1 MLCKSYLLVGFA
13 LIAGAAGLAFPN
25 TARSQDG
32 IALTGKVTSAQ
43 EPVMEGVLVSA
54 RRDDSNIT
62 TTVVSNA
69 QGIYAFPAAHLPAGH
84 YALSIRAV
92 GYMLD
97 GPKTADITANGITTA
112 DLTLTTTSALAN
124 QLSNGEWLNSLP
136 GDERTRTAM
145 TNCVECHT
153 LQRIV
158 QSTHNAAEFLQVFA
172 RMGTYAPGSTPS
184 FPQPLLAGGNNSN
197 RSPMPKPIQQKMA
210 DYLAGVNLSNAD
222 SLEFALKPFPRLTG
236 RSTHVIITEYDLP
249 RQGAQPHDVVMDRDG
264 MIWYS
269 DFSHQ
274 MLGEL
279 DPATGKVTDYPTPTL
294 RPDEPKGALDL
305 ELDPQGNLWLAMM
318 YQAAILKFDPKTK
331 KSTVYP
337 VPKEWLNPTTQES
350 MVSPQH
356 DDVDGKVWTNN
367 QDTHRVY
374 RLDLASGKF
383 EDLGQS
389 IDKNGVQISAYGMP
403 TDQQNDAYQLNFG
416 GSLVGR
422 VDAKT
427 KQVAI
432 WKTPLP
438 FSRPRR
444 GRVDADNVLWFAEY
458 GANGIGRF
466 DPKTGMI
473 KEWLLPTPWDEPY
486 DVVESKDGEIWTGS
500 MLTDRVARLDP
511 KTDQITEYQLPRST
525 NIRRVFVDDR
535 GPRPVLWVGSNH
547 GASIVKIEP
556 LD

>member
-1 MLCKSYLLVGFA
+1 MLRKSCLPVWFV
-13 LIAGAAGLAFPN
+13 LIASAAGLAFPS
-25 TARSQDG
+25 TARSQDA

-54 RRDDSNIT
+54 RRDDSSIT
-62 TTVVSNA
+62 VTVVSNA
-69 QGIYAFPAAHLPAGH
+69 QGIYSFPAGRLPAGH

-92 GYMLD
+92 GYTLE
-97 GPKTADITANGITTA
+97 GPQSADITANGTSTA
-112 DLTLTTTSALAN
+112 DLTLTGASAVAN

-136 GDERTRTAM
+136 GDERTRAAL

-158 QSTHNAAEFLQVFA
+158 QSTHDAAEFIQVFQ
-172 RMGTYAPGSTPS
+172 RMGTYAPGSTPL
-184 FPQPLLAGGNNSN
+184 FPQPLVAGGNNSN

-210 DYLAGVNLSNAD
+210 DYLAGVNLSRAD

-249 RQGAQPHDVVMDRDG
+249 RKGAQPHDVVMDRDG
-264 MIWYS
+264 MVWYS

-279 DPATGKVTDYPTPTL
+279 DPATGKVTDYPIPTV
-294 RPDEPKGALDL
+294 RPQEPKGSLDL

-331 KSTVYP
+331 ESTVYP
-337 VPKEWLNPTTQES
+337 VPKEWLNATTQES

-367 QDTHRVY
+367 QDTHLMY

-389 IDKNGVQISAYGMP
+389 IDKNGVQISAYGIP
-403 TDQQNDAYQLNFG
+403 TDLQNDAYQLNFG
-416 GSLVGR
+416 GTLVGR

-427 KQVAI
+427 KQVTI

-444 GRVDADNVLWFAEY
+444 GRVNAENVLWFAEY
-458 GANGIGRF
+458 GVNGIGRF
-466 DPKTGMI
+466 DPKTSAI
-473 KEWLLPTPWDEPY
+473 KEWLLPTPWDDPY

-511 KTDQITEYQLPRST
+511 KSDSITEYQLPRST

>member
-1 MLCKSYLLVGFA
+1 MLCKRYLPVWFA
-13 LIAGAAGLAFPN
+13 LIASVAGLPHPAS
-25 TARSQDG
+25 AQDA

-54 RRDDSNIT
+54 HRDGSNIT
-62 TTVVSNA
+62 MTVVSNA
-69 QGIYAFPAAHLPAGH
+69 QGVYSFPAARLPAGH

-92 GYMLD
+92 GYTLQ
-97 GPKTADITANGITTA
+97 GPNAVDVAANGMITTN
-112 DLTLTTTSALAN
+112 LTLARTAALAN
-124 QLSNGEWLNSLP
+124 QLSNAEWLNSLP
-136 GDERTRTAM
+136 GDERTRTAL

-158 QSTHNAAEFLQVFA
+158 QSTHNAAEFMQVFA
-172 RMGTYAPGSTPS
+172 RMGTYAPGSTPL
-184 FPQPLLAGGNNSN
+184 FPQPLLTGGNNSN

-210 DYLAGVNLSNAD
+210 DYLASVNLNNAE
-222 SLEFALKPFPRLTG
+222 SIEFPLKPFPRLIG

-249 RQGAQPHDVVMDRDG
+249 RKGTQPHDVVMARDG

-269 DFSHQ
+269 DFSHEV
-274 MLGEL
+274 LGEL
-279 DPATGKVTDYPTPTL
+279 DPATGSVAEYTIPTL
-294 RPDEPKGALDL
+294 RPDEPKGSLDL

-318 YQAAILKFDPKTK
+318 YQAGILKFDPKTK

-367 QDTHRVY
+367 QDTHLMY
-374 RLDLASGKF
+374 RLDLASGKY

-389 IDKNGVQISAYGMP
+389 IDKSGVQISAYGIP

-416 GSLVGR
+416 GSLVGL

-427 KQVAI
+427 KQVTI

-444 GRVDADNVLWFAEY
+444 GRVDAGNILWFAEY

-466 DPKTGMI
+466 DPKSGMI
-473 KEWLLPTPWDEPY
+473 KEWLLPTPFDEPY
-486 DVVESKDGEIWTGS
+486 DVVESHDGEIWTGS

-511 KTDQITEYQLPRST
+511 KTDNITEYQLPRST

>member
-1 MLCKSYLLVGFA
+1 MLCKRCLPVWFA
-13 LIAGAAGLAFPN
+13 LIASVAGLAFPN
-25 TARSQDG
+25 STRAQDG

-43 EPVMEGVLVSA
+43 EPAMEGVLVSA
-54 RRDDSNIT
+54 HRDGSNIT
-62 TTVVSNA
+62 MTVVSNA
-69 QGIYAFPAAHLPAGH
+69 QGTYSFPAARLPAGH

-92 GYMLD
+92 GYTLEAPD
-97 GPKTADITANGITTA
+97 TVDVTAKGIITAN
-112 DLTLTTTSALAN
+112 LTLARTGALAN
-124 QLSNGEWLNSLP
+124 QLSNAEWLNSLP
-136 GDERTRTAM
+136 GDERTRTAL

-158 QSTHNAAEFLQVFA
+158 QSTHNAAEFMQVFA
-172 RMGTYAPGSTPS
+172 RMGTYAPGSTPF
-184 FPQPLLAGGNNSN
+184 FPQPLLTGGNNSN

-210 DYLAGVNLSNAD
+210 DYLASVNLSNAD
-222 SLEFALKPFPRLTG
+222 SLEFALKPFPRLIG

-249 RQGAQPHDVVMDRDG
+249 RKGTQPHDVVMDRDG
-264 MIWYS
+264 MVWYS
-269 DFSHQ
+269 DFSHEV
-274 MLGEL
+274 LGEL
-279 DPATGKVTDYPTPTL
+279 DPATGTVAEYAIPTL
-294 RPDEPKGALDL
+294 RPDEPKGSLDL

-318 YQAAILKFDPKTK
+318 YQAGILKFDPKTK

-367 QDTHRVY
+367 QDTHLMY

-389 IDKNGVQISAYGMP
+389 IDKSGVQISAYGIP
-403 TDQQNDAYQLNFG
+403 TDRQNDAYQLNFG
-416 GSLVGR
+416 GSLVGL

-427 KQVAI
+427 KQVTI

-444 GRVDADNVLWFAEY
+444 GRVDAGNVLWFAEY

-466 DPKTGMI
+466 DPKSGMI
-473 KEWLLPTPWDEPY
+473 KEWLLPTPFDEPY
-486 DVVESKDGEIWTGS
+486 DVVESNDGEIWTGS